1 MAVNT
6 EEIGNVYNV
15 LEGKVTGTLDTLLGR
30 YSITEATKGQVISN
44 SIVALIQIS
53 ASTAVDSPVK
63 EAQTALIDAQTATEI
78 EKKALTIR
86 QREAY
91 DDNLRIKGAEFL
103 SNVVGMFG
111 AGGTTIP
118 TDLNTAMFDAIDA
131 ITPET
136 TTP

>member
-6 EEIGNVYNV
+6 EEIGNVYDV
-15 LEGKVTGTLDTLLGR
+15 LKGKVTGTLDELLVR

-44 SIVALIQIS
+44 SIVALMQIS

-63 EAQTALIDAQTATEI
+63 EAQTALIEAQTETEI
-78 EKKALTIR
+78 QKKALTIR

>member
-6 EEIGNVYNV
+6 EEIGSVYDA
-15 LEGKVTGTLDTLLGR
+15 LEGKVTGTLDKLLGR
-30 YSITEATKGQVISN
+30 YTITEATKGQVISN
-44 SIVALIQIS
+44 SIVALMQIS

-136 TTP
+136 TP

>member
-6 EEIGNVYNV
+6 EEIGNVYNA
-15 LEGKVTGTLDTLLGR
+15 LEGKVTGTLDTLLGK

-63 EAQTALIDAQTATEI
+63 EAQTALINAQTETEV

-91 DDNLRIKGAEFL
+91 DDNLRIKEAEFL

-111 AGGTTIP
+111 AGGTTVP
-118 TDLNTAMFDAIDA
+118 TDLNTAMFDALDA

>member
-6 EEIGNVYNV
+6 EEIGNVYNA

-63 EAQTALIDAQTATEI
+63 EAQTALINAQTETEI

-136 TTP
+136 TP

>member
-6 EEIGNVYNV
+6 EEIGNVYNA

-63 EAQTALIDAQTATEI
+63 EAQTALIEAQTETEI
-78 EKKALTIR
+78 QKKALTIR